1 MKTLLQ
7 DVRYGLRVL
16 AKAPG
21 FTAVA
26 VLAIALGVAANTAI
40 FSVINAVLLEPLP
53 YKDPSR
59 LVSLWEMNRPR
70 DLHQNVLS
78 PANLI
83 DWKEQTDVFEDVAA
97 FRDIRA
103 NLSGGGGEPEEVVIQ
118 YITPNLFPLLGVE
131 PIKGRGLT
139 AEDAS
144 PGANRV
150 VVLGHGIWQRRF
162 GSDPGVVGKTFN
174 LSGTPVTVVGVMPA
188 RFQWF
193 IRKGSGTAAP
203 PEMYTP
209 FALSDAHRKR
219 QGRYMQAVARLKDGV
234 TRERAELELNH
245 LAARL
250 EQQYPD
256 FNKGWGAEVVSL
268 RDQFAGPIKPVLWVL
283 LGAVGFLLL
292 IACANVANLLLA
304 RGAARQKEIAIR
316 TALGAGRARVV
327 RQLLTE
333 SLLLAVVGGALGLLL
348 AWWGVELLLALS
360 PRDVLDLG
368 GVSLNIPVLVFTL
381 GVSLLTGIV
390 FGVVPAFEASRVS
403 TSESLKDGA
412 KGTTVGKRGGRL
424 RGAFVVVEI
433 AMALVLLVGAG
444 LMLKSFAR
452 LRSVDPGF
460 EPDNLLTMRVSLPV
474 RKYKEDAQVVAFTRQ
489 AVERLAALPG
499 VEAAGAVNYLPFAGP
514 GAATNF
520 KIVGRP
526 DPPPGE
532 EPDTDVRVTDENY
545 FRAMGV
551 PVLRGRMYTAQ
562 ESAERGRVAVVTQ
575 SFVDKYFPGE
585 EPLGKQLIVNM
596 KDEPNPTEIVG
607 VVGDIKLDSLD
618 EEAQPT
624 VYWPH
629 AELVYSN
636 MTFVVRT
643 KGEPTALGGAARS
656 AIQSIDADQ
665 PVADMRPMGQ
675 FLAESVGRARFSAT
689 LLGVFALVA
698 LVLAGV
704 GVYGVMAYAVAQR
717 THEIGVRVALGAQ
730 ARDVLRIVL
739 GQGMALAG
747 AGLALGLVGA
757 FALTRLLSSL
767 LFEVSTTDLATYA
780 TLTGFLLLVALLAC
794 LIPARRATKVDP
806 MVALRYE

>member
-1 MKTLLQ
+1 MRTILR

-53 YKDPSR
+53 YTEPGR
-59 LVSLWEMNRPR
+59 LVSLWEMNRAR
-70 DLHQNVLS
+70 DARQNVLS

-83 DWKEQTDVFEDVAA
+83 DWKEQSGVFEDVAA
-97 FRDIRA
+97 FTDGAA
-103 NLSGGGGEPEEVVIQ
+103 NMTGGGDPEEVVVG
-118 YITPNLFPLLGVE
+118 YVTPNLFPLLGAE
-131 PIKGRGLT
+131 PIKGRGFSPDD
-139 AEDAS
+139 AE
-144 PGANRV
+144 PGAART
-150 VVLGHGIWQRRF
+150 VVLSHGLWRRRF

-174 LSGTPVTVVGVMPA
+174 LSGAPVTVVGVMPA

-193 IRKGSGTAAP
+193 IRRGSRTAAP
-203 PEMYTP
+203 PEMWSP
-209 FALSDAHRKR
+209 FALTDAHRKR
-219 QGRYMQAVARLKDGV
+219 QGRYMSAVARLKEGV

-245 LAARL
+245 IAARL
-250 EQQYPD
+250 EAQYPE
-256 FNKGWGAEVVSL
+256 FNKGWGAEVVLL
-268 RDQFAGPIKPVLWVL
+268 RDQFAGPIRPVLWVL

-304 RGAARQKEIAIR
+304 RGATRQKEIAIR

-333 SLLLAVVGGALGLLL
+333 SLLLAVAGGALGLLL
-348 AWWGVELLLALS
+348 AWWGVELLVAMS

-368 GVSLNIPVLVFTL
+368 GVGVNVPVLVFTL
-381 GVSLLTGIV
+381 GVSLLTGVV

-403 TSESLKDGA
+403 TSESLKDGT
-412 KGTTVGKRGGRL
+412 KGTTAGKRGGRL
-424 RGAFVVVEI
+424 RGAFVVAEI
-433 AMALVLLVGAG
+433 ALALVLLVGAG

-460 EPDNLLTMRVSLPV
+460 EPDHLLTMRVNLPA
-474 RKYKEDAQVVAFTRQ
+474 RKYTEDAQVIAFTRQ
-489 AVERLAALPG
+489 ATERLAALPG
-499 VEAAGAVNYLPFAGP
+499 VTAAGAVNYLPFAGP
-514 GAATNF
+514 GAATDF

-551 PVLRGRMYTAQ
+551 PLLGGRMYTAQ
-562 ESAERGRVAVVTQ
+562 ESAERGRVAVVTR
-575 SFVDKYFPGE
+575 SFAEKYFPGE
-585 EPLGKQLIVNM
+585 DPIGKRLVVNM

-607 VVGDIKLDSLD
+607 VVGDLKLDSLD
-618 EEAQPT
+618 EQPQPT

-643 KGEPTALGGAARS
+643 SGDPAALAGAARA
-656 AIQSIDADQ
+656 AIQSVDADQ
-665 PVADMRPMGQ
+665 PVADLRTMNH
-675 FLAESVGRARFSAT
+675 FLAESVARARFAAT
-689 LLGVFALVA
+689 MLGVFAVLA

-704 GVYGVMAYAVAQR
+704 GVYGVMSYAVAQR

-730 ARDVLRIVL
+730 GRDVLRLVV
-739 GQGMALAG
+739 GHGMALAG
-747 AGLALGLVGA
+747 AGLAAGLLGA

-767 LFEVSTTDLATYA
+767 LFEVSATDLATYA
-780 TLTGFLLLVALLAC
+780 TLTGFLLVVALLAC
-794 LIPARRATKVDP
+794 LVPALRATKVDP

>member
-1 MKTLLQ
+1 MRTILR

-53 YKDPSR
+53 YREPGR
-59 LVSLWEMNRPR
+59 IVSLWEMNRAR
-70 DLHQNVLS
+70 DARQNVLS
-78 PANLI
+78 PANII
-83 DWKEQTDVFEDVAA
+83 DWKEQSDVFEDVAA
-97 FRDIRA
+97 FTDGAA
-103 NLSGGGGEPEEVVIQ
+103 NMTGGGDPEEVVVG
-118 YITPNLFPLLGVE
+118 YVTPNLFGLLGVE
-131 PIKGRGLT
+131 PIKGRGFSPD
-139 AEDAS
+139 DAS
-144 PGANRV
+144 PGAART
-150 VVLGHGIWQRRF
+150 VVLSHGLWRRRF
-162 GSDPGVVGKTFN
+162 GSDPAVLGKTFN
-174 LSGTPVTVVGVMPA
+174 LSGAPVTVVGVMPA

-193 IRKGSGTAAP
+193 IRKGSRTAAP
-203 PEMYTP
+203 PEMWSP
-209 FALSDAHRKR
+209 FALTDAHRKR
-219 QGRYMQAVARLKDGV
+219 QGRYMSAVARLKEGV

-245 LAARL
+245 IAARL
-250 EQQYPD
+250 EEQHPE
-256 FNKGWGAEVVSL
+256 FNKGWGAEVVLL
-268 RDQFAGPIKPVLWVL
+268 RDQLAGPIRPVLWVL

-304 RGAARQKEIAIR
+304 RGATRQKEIAIR

-333 SLLLAVVGGALGLLL
+333 SLLLAVAGGALGLLL
-348 AWWGVELLLALS
+348 AWWGVELLVAMS

-368 GVSLNIPVLVFTL
+368 GVGVNVPVLVFTL
-381 GVSLLTGIV
+381 VVSLLTGVV

-403 TSESLKDGA
+403 TSESLKDGT
-412 KGTTVGKRGGRL
+412 KGTTAGRRGGRL
-424 RGAFVVVEI
+424 RGAFVVAEM
-433 AMALVLLVGAG
+433 ALALVLLVGAG

-460 EPDNLLTMRVSLPV
+460 EPDNLLTMRVNLPA
-474 RKYKEDAQVVAFTRQ
+474 RKYKEDPQVVAFTRQ
-489 AVERLAALPG
+489 ATERLAALPG
-499 VEAAGAVNYLPFAGP
+499 VTAAGAVNYLPFAGP

-545 FRAMGV
+545 FRTMGV
-551 PVLRGRMYTAQ
+551 PLLSGRMYTAQ
-562 ESAERGRVAVVTQ
+562 ESAERGRVAVVTR
-575 SFVDKYFPGE
+575 SFAEKYFPGE
-585 EPLGKQLIVNM
+585 DPVGKQLVVNM

-607 VVGDIKLDSLD
+607 VVGDLKLDSLD
-618 EEAQPT
+618 EQPQPT

-643 KGEPTALGGAARS
+643 SGDPAALAGAARA

-665 PVADMRPMGQ
+665 PVADLRTMNH
-675 FLAESVGRARFSAT
+675 FLAESVARARFAAT
-689 LLGVFALVA
+689 MLGVFAA
-698 LVLAGV
+698 LALALAGV
-704 GVYGVMAYAVAQR
+704 GVYGVMSYAVAQR

-730 ARDVLRIVL
+730 GRDVLRLVV

-747 AGLALGLVGA
+747 AGLAAGLLGA

-767 LFEVSTTDLATYA
+767 LFEVSATDLATYA

-794 LIPARRATKVDP
+794 LVPARRATRVDP

>member
-53 YKDPSR
+53 YREPGR
-59 LVSLWEMNRPR
+59 LVSLWEMNRAR
-70 DLHQNVLS
+70 DAHQNVLS

-83 DWKEQTDVFEDVAA
+83 DWKEQSDVFEDVAA
-97 FRDIRA
+97 FLDNRA
-103 NLSGGGGEPEEVVIQ
+103 NMSGGGEPEEVVVQ
-118 YITPNLFPLLGVE
+118 LVTPNLFPLLGVE
-131 PIKGRGLT
+131 PIKGRGFT
-139 AEDAS
+139 PDDAK
-144 PGANRV
+144 PGAART
-150 VVLGHGIWQRRF
+150 VVLSHSLWQRRF
-162 GSDPGVVGKTFN
+162 GSDPEVVGKTFN
-174 LSGTPVTVVGVMPA
+174 LSGAPVTVVGVMPA
-188 RFQWF
+188 RFRWF
-193 IRKGSGTAAP
+193 IRKGSLTAAP
-203 PEMYTP
+203 AEMWQP
-209 FALSDAHRKR
+209 FALSDAYRKR
-219 QGRYMQAVARLKDGV
+219 QGRFMSAVGRLKPGV
-234 TRERAELELNH
+234 TRERAEMELNH

-256 FNKGWGAEVVSL
+256 FNKGWGAELVSL

-304 RGAARQKEIAIR
+304 RGASRHKEIAIR

-333 SLLLAVVGGALGLLL
+333 SLLLAVGGGALGLLL

-368 GVSLNIPVLVFTL
+368 GVGLNVPVLVFTL
-381 GVSLLTGIV
+381 GVSLLTGVV
-390 FGVVPAFEASRVS
+390 FGVVPAFEASRVAP
-403 TSESLKDGA
+403 SESLKDGA
-412 KGTTVGKRGGRL
+412 KGTTAGKRGGRL

-460 EPDNLLTMRVSLPV
+460 KPDNLLTMRVSLPV
-474 RKYKEDAQVVAFTRQ
+474 RKYKEDAQVIAFARQ
-489 AVERLAALPG
+489 AAERLAALPG

-551 PVLRGRMYTAQ
+551 PLLRGRMYTAQ

-575 SFVDKYFPGE
+575 SFADKYFPGE
-585 EPLGKQLIVNM
+585 DPLGKQLLVNM
-596 KDEPNPTEIVG
+596 KEKPNPTEIVG
-607 VVGDIKLDSLD
+607 VVGDVKLAALD
-618 EEAQPT
+618 EEPQPT

-636 MTFVVRT
+636 MTFVVRS
-643 KGEPTALGGAARS
+643 KGDPSALGGAARS

-665 PVADMRPMGQ
+665 PVADMRPMTQ

-747 AGLALGLVGA
+747 AGLAAGLLLA
-757 FALTRLLSSL
+757 FALTRLLSSF

-794 LIPARRATKVDP
+794 LVPARRATKVDP

>member
-1 MKTLLQ
+1 MKTLFQ
-7 DVRYGLRVL
+7 DLRYGLRVL

-53 YKDPSR
+53 YREPGR
-59 LVSLWEMNRPR
+59 LVSLWEMNRAR
-70 DLHQNVLS
+70 DAHQNVLS

-83 DWKEQTDVFEDVAA
+83 DWKEQTDVFEDVAG
-97 FRDIRA
+97 FFDDRA
-103 NLSGGGGEPEEVVIQ
+103 NLSGGGEPEEVIVT
-118 YITPNLFPLLGVE
+118 YATPNLFPLLGVE
-131 PIKGRGLT
+131 PIKGRGFT
-139 AEDAS
+139 PDDAK
-144 PGANRV
+144 PGAQRV
-150 VVLGHGIWQRRF
+150 VVLSHGLWLRRF
-162 GSDPGVVGKTFN
+162 GGDAAVVGKTFN

-193 IRKGSGTAAP
+193 IRKGSRTAAP
-203 PEMYTP
+203 PEMY
-209 FALSDAHRKR
+209 SSYRKR
-219 QGRYMQAVARLKDGV
+219 QGRYMSAVARLKDGV
-234 TRERAELELNH
+234 TRERAELELSH
-245 LAARL
+245 LARRL
-250 EQQYPD
+250 EEQYPE

-304 RGAARQKEIAIR
+304 RGASRQKEIAIR

-333 SLLLAVVGGALGLLL
+333 SVLLAVFGGVLGLLL

-368 GVSLNIPVLVFTL
+368 GVGLNVPVLVFTL
-381 GVSLLTGIV
+381 GVSLLTGVV

-403 TSESLKDGA
+403 TSESLKEGA
-412 KGTTVGKRGGRL
+412 KGTTAGKRGGRL

-460 EPDNLLTMRVSLPV
+460 EPDNLLTMRVSIPV
-474 RKYKEDAQVVAFTRQ
+474 RKYKEDAQFIAFMRQ
-489 AVERLAALPG
+489 AAERLAALPG

-514 GAATNF
+514 GSATNF

-545 FRAMGV
+545 FRAMGI
-551 PVLRGRMYTAQ
+551 PLLRGRMYTAQ

-575 SFVDKYFPGE
+575 SFVEKYFPGE
-585 EPLGKQLIVNM
+585 DPLGKQLLVNM

-607 VVGDIKLDSLD
+607 VVGDIKLHALD
-618 EEAQPT
+618 EAPQPT

-629 AELVYSN
+629 AELVYSA

-643 KGEPTALGGAARS
+643 KGDPAALGTAARG
-656 AIQSIDADQ
+656 AIQALDADQ

-675 FLAESVGRARFSAT
+675 FLAESVARARFSAT

-730 ARDVLRIVL
+730 GRDVLRLVL

-747 AGLALGLVGA
+747 AGLAAGLVGA
-757 FALTRLLSSL
+757 FALTRLLSTL
-767 LFEVSTTDLATYA
+767 LFEVSTTDVTTYA
-780 TLTGFLLLVALLAC
+780 TLTGFLLLVAFLAC
-794 LIPARRATKVDP
+794 YLPARRATKVDP

>member
-1 MKTLLQ
+1 MKTFLQ

-53 YKDPSR
+53 YREPGR
-59 LVSLWEMNRPR
+59 LVSLWEMNRAR
-70 DLHQNVLS
+70 DARQNVLS

-83 DWKEQTDVFEDVAA
+83 DWKEQTNVFEDVAA
-97 FRDIRA
+97 FMDIRA
-103 NLSGGGGEPEEVVIQ
+103 NLSGGGEPEEVVVQ
-118 YITPNLFPLLGVE
+118 YVTPNLFPLLGVE
-131 PIKGRGLT
+131 PIKGRGFT
-139 AEDAS
+139 NEDAT
-144 PGANRV
+144 PGAART

-193 IRKGSGTAAP
+193 IRKGSRTAAP
-203 PEMYTP
+203 PEMYSA
-209 FALSDAHRKR
+209 FALSDTYRKR
-219 QGRYMQAVARLKDGV
+219 QGRYMSAVARLKDGV

-250 EQQYPD
+250 EEQYPE

-304 RGAARQKEIAIR
+304 RGASRQKEIAIR

-333 SLLLAVVGGALGLLL
+333 SVLLAVVGGVLGLLL

-368 GVSLNIPVLVFTL
+368 GVGLNVPVLVFTL

-403 TSESLKDGA
+403 TSESLKEGA
-412 KGTTVGKRGGRL
+412 KGTTMGKRGGRL

-460 EPDNLLTMRVSLPV
+460 EPDNVLTMRVSLPV
-474 RKYKEDAQVVAFTRQ
+474 RKYKEDAQVIAFTRQ
-489 AVERLAALPG
+489 ATERLAALPG

-514 GAATNF
+514 GSATNF

-545 FRAMGV
+545 FRAMGI
-551 PVLRGRMYTAQ
+551 PLLRGRMYNVQ
-562 ESAERGRVAVVTQ
+562 ESAERGQVAVVTQ

-585 EPLGKQLIVNM
+585 EPLGKQLLVNM
-596 KDEPNPTEIVG
+596 KDEPNPTEIIG
-607 VVGDIKLDSLD
+607 VVGDIKLHALD
-618 EEAQPT
+618 EAPQPT

-636 MTFVVRT
+636 MTFVVRA
-643 KGEPTALGGAARS
+643 KGDPTALGTAARG
-656 AIQSIDADQ
+656 AIQAIDADQ

-675 FLAESVGRARFSAT
+675 FLAESVARARFSAT

-747 AGLALGLVGA
+747 AGLALGLLGA

-780 TLTGFLLLVALLAC
+780 TLTGFLLLVAFLAC
-794 LIPARRATKVDP
+794 FIPARRATKVDP

>member
-1 MKTLLQ
+1 MKTLFQ

-26 VLAIALGVAANTAI
+26 VLAIALGVAANSAI

-53 YKDPSR
+53 YREPGR
-59 LVSLWEMNRPR
+59 LVSLWEMNRAR
-70 DLHQNVLS
+70 DARQNVLS

-97 FRDIRA
+97 FTDGRA
-103 NLSGGGGEPEEVVIQ
+103 NLTGDGEPEEVIVQ
-118 YITPNLFPLLGVE
+118 QVTPNLFPLLGVE
-131 PIKGRGLT
+131 PIKGRGF
-139 AEDAS
+139 APDDAK
-144 PGANRV
+144 PGAART
-150 VVLGHGIWQRRF
+150 VVLSHGFWLRRF
-162 GSDPGVVGKTFN
+162 GGDPAVVGKSFN
-174 LSGTPVTVVGVMPA
+174 LGGAPATVVGVMPA

-193 IRKGSGTAAP
+193 IRKGSRTAAP
-203 PEMYTP
+203 PEMWSP
-209 FALSDAHRKR
+209 FALSDAYRKR
-219 QGRYMQAVARLKDGV
+219 QGRYMSAVARLKDGV

-245 LAARL
+245 LARRL
-250 EQQYPD
+250 EEQYPE
-256 FNKGWGAEVVSL
+256 FNKGWGAEVVLL
-268 RDQFAGPIKPVLWVL
+268 RDQFAGPIRPVLWVL

-304 RGAARQKEIAIR
+304 RGATRQKEIAIR

-333 SLLLAVVGGALGLLL
+333 SLLLAFTGGGLGLLL
-348 AWWGVELLLALS
+348 AWWGVELLVALS

-368 GVSLNIPVLVFTL
+368 GVGLNVPVLLFTL
-381 GVSLLTGIV
+381 GVSFVTGVV

-403 TSESLKDGA
+403 TSESLKEGA

-424 RGAFVVVEI
+424 RGAFVVAEI
-433 AMALVLLVGAG
+433 ALALILLVGAG

-460 EPDNLLTMRVSLPV
+460 RADNLLTMRVSLPA
-474 RKYKEDAQVVAFTRQ
+474 RKYKEDAQVVAFSRQ
-489 AVERLAALPG
+489 AAERLAALPG

-520 KIVGRP
+520 KVVGRP

-545 FRAMGV
+545 FRAMGI
-551 PVLRGRMYTAQ
+551 PLLRGRMYTPQ
-562 ESAERGRVAVVTQ
+562 ESAERGRVAVVSQ
-575 SFVDKYFPGE
+575 SFAEKYFPGE
-585 EPLGKQLIVNM
+585 EVIGRQLLVNM
-596 KDEPNPTEIVG
+596 KSEPNPTEVVG
-607 VVGDIKLDSLD
+607 VVADIKLQSLD
-618 EEAQPT
+618 EEPHPT

-636 MTFVVRT
+636 MVFVVRT
-643 KGEPTALGGAARS
+643 KGDPAALGAAARG
-656 AIQSIDADQ
+656 AVQSIDADQ
-665 PVADMRPMGQ
+665 PVADLRPMTQ

-689 LLGVFALVA
+689 LLGVFALLA

-704 GVYGVMAYAVAQR
+704 GVYGVMSYAVAQR

-730 ARDVLRIVL
+730 TRDVLRLVV
-739 GQGMALAG
+739 GHGMALAG
-747 AGLALGLVGA
+747 AGLAAGLLGA

-767 LFEVSTTDLATYA
+767 LFQVSTTDLATYA
-780 TLTGFLLLVALLAC
+780 TLTGFLLLVSLAAC
-794 LIPARRATKVDP
+794 LVPARRATKVDP
-806 MVALRYE
+806 RVALRYE

>member
-1 MKTLLQ
+1 MRTILQ
-7 DVRYGLRVL
+7 DVRYGVRVL

-21 FTAVA
+21 FTLVA
-26 VLAIALGVAANTAI
+26 VLAVALGVAANTAI

-53 YKDPSR
+53 YREPGR
-59 LVSLWEMNRPR
+59 LVSLWEMNRAR
-70 DLHQNVLS
+70 DARQNVLS

-83 DWKEQTDVFEDVAA
+83 DWKEQSNVFEDVAA
-97 FRDIRA
+97 FTDGAA
-103 NLSGGGGEPEEVVIQ
+103 NMTGGGDPEEVVVG
-118 YITPNLFPLLGVE
+118 YVTPNLFPLLGVE
-131 PIKGRGLT
+131 PIKGRGFSPD
-139 AEDAS
+139 DAR
-144 PGANRV
+144 PGAART
-150 VVLGHGIWQRRF
+150 VVLSHGLWQRRF
-162 GSDPGVVGKTFN
+162 GSDPAILGKTFN
-174 LSGTPVTVVGVMPA
+174 LSGAPATVVGVMPA

-193 IRKGSGTAAP
+193 VRKGSRTAAP
-203 PEMYTP
+203 PEMWSP
-209 FALSDAHRKR
+209 FELGDAYRKR
-219 QGRYMQAVARLKDGV
+219 QGRYMSAVARLKEGV
-234 TRERAELELNH
+234 TRERAEMELNH

-250 EQQYPD
+250 EQQYPE
-256 FNKGWGAEVVSL
+256 FNKGWGAEVVLL

-304 RGAARQKEIAIR
+304 RGATRHKEIAIR

-333 SLLLAVVGGALGLLL
+333 SLLLAIVGGALGLLL
-348 AWWGVELLLALS
+348 AWWGVELLVAMS

-368 GVSLNIPVLVFTL
+368 GVGVNVPVLLFTL
-381 GVSLLTGIV
+381 GVSLLTGVV

-412 KGTTVGKRGGRL
+412 KGTTMGKRGGRL
-424 RGAFVVVEI
+424 RGAFVVAEI
-433 AMALVLLVGAG
+433 ALALVLLVGAG

-460 EPDNLLTMRVSLPV
+460 EPANLLTMRVSLPT
-474 RKYKEDAQVVAFTRQ
+474 RKYKEDAQVIAFTRR
-489 AVERLAALPG
+489 AAERLAALPG
-499 VEAAGAVNYLPFAGP
+499 VTAAGAVNYLPFAGP

-551 PVLRGRMYTAQ
+551 PVLSGRMYTAQ
-562 ESAERGRVAVVTQ
+562 ESAERGKVAVVTR
-575 SFVDKYFPGE
+575 SFAEKYFPGE
-585 EPLGKQLIVNM
+585 DPIGKQLVVNM
-596 KDEPNPTEIVG
+596 KNEPNPTEIVG
-607 VVGDIKLDSLD
+607 VVGDIKLHALD
-618 EEAQPT
+618 EQPHPT

-643 KGEPTALGGAARS
+643 SGDPAALGTAARA

-665 PVADMRPMGQ
+665 PVADLRPMNQ
-675 FLAESVGRARFSAT
+675 FLAESVTRARFAAT
-689 LLGVFALVA
+689 MLGVFALVA
-698 LVLAGV
+698 MALAGV
-704 GVYGVMAYAVAQR
+704 GVYGVMSYAVAQR

-730 ARDVLRIVL
+730 ARDVLRLVV
-739 GQGMALAG
+739 GHGMALAG
-747 AGLALGLVGA
+747 AGLAAGLAGA

-767 LFEVSTTDLATYA
+767 LFEVSTTDLFTYA
-780 TLTGFLLLVALLAC
+780 TLTGFLLVVALVAC
-794 LIPARRATKVDP
+794 LIPALRATRVDP

>member
-1 MKTLLQ
+1 MKTLFQ

-26 VLAIALGVAANTAI
+26 VLAIALGVAANSAI

-53 YKDPSR
+53 YREPGR
-59 LVSLWEMNRPR
+59 LVSLWEMNRAR
-70 DLHQNVLS
+70 DARQNVLS

-97 FRDIRA
+97 FTDGRA
-103 NLSGGGGEPEEVVIQ
+103 NLTGDGEPEEVIVQ
-118 YITPNLFPLLGVE
+118 QVTPNLFPLLGVE
-131 PIKGRGLT
+131 PIKGRGF
-139 AEDAS
+139 APDDAK
-144 PGANRV
+144 PGAART
-150 VVLGHGIWQRRF
+150 VVLSHGFWLRRF
-162 GSDPGVVGKTFN
+162 GGDPAVVGKSFN
-174 LSGTPVTVVGVMPA
+174 LGGAPATVVGVMPA

-193 IRKGSGTAAP
+193 IRKGSRTAAP
-203 PEMYTP
+203 PEMWSP
-209 FALSDAHRKR
+209 FALSDAYRKR
-219 QGRYMQAVARLKDGV
+219 QGRYMSAVARLKDGV

-245 LAARL
+245 LARRL
-250 EQQYPD
+250 EEQYPE
-256 FNKGWGAEVVSL
+256 FNKGWGAEVVLL
-268 RDQFAGPIKPVLWVL
+268 RDQFAGPIRPVLWVL

-304 RGAARQKEIAIR
+304 RGATRQKEIAIR

-333 SLLLAVVGGALGLLL
+333 SLLLAFTGGGLGLLL
-348 AWWGVELLLALS
+348 AWWGVELLVALS

-368 GVSLNIPVLVFTL
+368 GVGLNVPVLLFTL
-381 GVSLLTGIV
+381 GVSFVTGVV

-403 TSESLKDGA
+403 TSESLKEGA

-424 RGAFVVVEI
+424 RGAFVVAEI
-433 AMALVLLVGAG
+433 ALALILLVGAG

-460 EPDNLLTMRVSLPV
+460 RADNLLTMRVSLPA
-474 RKYKEDAQVVAFTRQ
+474 RKYKEDAQVVAFSRQ
-489 AVERLAALPG
+489 AAERLAALPG

-520 KIVGRP
+520 KVVGRP

-545 FRAMGV
+545 FRAMGI
-551 PVLRGRMYTAQ
+551 PLLRGRMYTPQ
-562 ESAERGRVAVVTQ
+562 ESAERGRVAVVSQ
-575 SFVDKYFPGE
+575 SFAEKYFPGE
-585 EPLGKQLIVNM
+585 EVIGRQLLVNM
-596 KDEPNPTEIVG
+596 KSEPNPTEVVG
-607 VVGDIKLDSLD
+607 VVADIKLQSLD
-618 EEAQPT
+618 EEPHPT

-636 MTFVVRT
+636 MVFVVRT
-643 KGEPTALGGAARS
+643 KGDPAALGAAARG
-656 AIQSIDADQ
+656 AVQSIDADQ
-665 PVADMRPMGQ
+665 PVADLRPMTQ

-689 LLGVFALVA
+689 LLGVFALLA

-704 GVYGVMAYAVAQR
+704 GVYGVMSYAVAQR

-730 ARDVLRIVL
+730 TRDVLRLVV
-739 GQGMALAG
+739 GHGMALAG
-747 AGLALGLVGA
+747 AGLAAGLLGA

-767 LFEVSTTDLATYA
+767 LFQVSTTDLATYA
-780 TLTGFLLLVALLAC
+780 TLTGFLLLVSLAAC
-794 LIPARRATKVDP
+794 LVPARRATKVDP

>member
-1 MKTLLQ
+1 MKSLLQ

-53 YKDPSR
+53 YREPGR
-59 LVSLWEMNRPR
+59 LVSLWEMNRAR
-70 DLHQNVLS
+70 DAHQNVLS

-97 FRDIRA
+97 FRDTRA
-103 NLSGGGGEPEEVVIQ
+103 NLSGGGGEPEEVVVQ
-118 YITPNLFPLLGVE
+118 YVTPNLFPLLGVE

-162 GSDPGVVGKTFN
+162 GGDPEVVGKSFN
-174 LSGTPVTVVGVMPA
+174 LGGTPVTVVGVMPA

-209 FALSDAHRKR
+209 FALSDAYRKR

-333 SLLLAVVGGALGLLL
+333 SLLLAVGGGALGLLL

-368 GVSLNIPVLVFTL
+368 GVSLNVPVLVFTL
-381 GVSLLTGIV
+381 GVSLLTGVV

-412 KGTTVGKRGGRL
+412 KGTTVGSRSSLL
-424 RGAFVVVEI
+424 RSLFVVVEI

-474 RKYKEDAQVVAFTRQ
+474 RKYKEDAQVIAFTRQ
-489 AVERLAALPG
+489 AAERLAALPG

-514 GAATNF
+514 GSATNF

-545 FRAMGV
+545 FRAMNI
-551 PVLRGRMYTAQ
+551 PLLRGRMYTAQ
-562 ESAERGRVAVVTQ
+562 ESAERGKVAVVTQ
-575 SFVDKYFPGE
+575 SFVEKYFPNE
-585 EPLGKQLIVNM
+585 EPLGKQLLVNM
-596 KDEPNPTEIVG
+596 KDDINPTEIVG
-607 VVGDIKLDSLD
+607 VVGDIKLHALD
-618 EEAQPT
+618 EEPHPT

-643 KGEPTALGGAARS
+643 KGEPTALGAAARG
-656 AIQSIDADQ
+656 AIQAIDADQ

-675 FLAESVGRARFSAT
+675 FLAESVARARFSAT

-730 ARDVLRIVL
+730 ARDVLRLVL

-747 AGLALGLVGA
+747 AGLALGLLGA

-767 LFEVSTTDLATYA
+767 LFEVSTTDLTTYA
-780 TLTGFLLLVALLAC
+780 TLTGFLLVVALLAC

>member
-1 MKTLLQ
+1 MKTLFQ

-53 YKDPSR
+53 YREPGR
-59 LVSLWEMNRPR
+59 LVSLWEMNKAR
-70 DLHQNVLS
+70 DARQNVLS

-97 FRDIRA
+97 FMDSRA
-103 NLSGGGGEPEEVVIQ
+103 NLSGGGDPEEVIVQ

-131 PIKGRGLT
+131 PIKGRGFT
-139 AEDAS
+139 DEDAS
-144 PGANRV
+144 PGAART
-150 VVLGHGIWQRRF
+150 VVLGHGLWQRRF
-162 GSDPGVVGKTFN
+162 GGDPAVVGKTFN
-174 LSGTPVTVVGVMPA
+174 LSGAPVTVVGVMPA

-193 IRKGSGTAAP
+193 IRKGSRTAAP
-203 PEMYTP
+203 PEMYAP
-209 FALSDAHRKR
+209 FALTDSYRKR
-219 QGRYMQAVARLKDGV
+219 QGRYMSAVARLKEGV

-250 EQQYPD
+250 EQQYPE
-256 FNKGWGAEVVSL
+256 FNKGWGAEVVAL

-304 RGAARQKEIAIR
+304 RGASRHKEIAIR

-333 SLLLAVVGGALGLLL
+333 SLLLAIVGGALGLLL
-348 AWWGVELLLALS
+348 AWWGVELLGAMS

-368 GVSLNIPVLVFTL
+368 GVGLNVPVLVFTL

-403 TSESLKDGA
+403 TSESLKEGA
-412 KGTTVGKRGGRL
+412 KGTTAGKRGGRL

-489 AVERLAALPG
+489 AAERLAALPG

-551 PVLRGRMYTAQ
+551 PLLRGRMYTAQ
-562 ESAERGRVAVVTQ
+562 ESAERGQVAVVTQ
-575 SFVDKYFPGE
+575 SFVEKYFPNE
-585 EPLGKQLIVNM
+585 DPIGKQLLVNM
-596 KDEPNPTEIVG
+596 KDKPNPTEIVG
-607 VVGDIKLDSLD
+607 VVGDLKLHTLD
-618 EEAQPT
+618 EAPQPT

-636 MTFVVRT
+636 MTFVVRA
-643 KGEPTALGGAARS
+643 KGDPAALGTAARG

-665 PVADMRPMGQ
+665 PVADMRPMEQ
-675 FLAESVGRARFSAT
+675 FLAESMARARFSAT

-730 ARDVLRIVL
+730 ARDVLRLVL

-747 AGLALGLVGA
+747 AGLALGLLGA
-757 FALTRLLSSL
+757 FALTRLLASL
-767 LFEVSTTDLATYA
+767 LFEVSTTDLVTYA